1 MHVARSK
8 TQKSLSRALSFFWS
22 SCSLLFFSPLSLLF
36 SHVSLSLTFY
46 FLLCL
51 LLFSL
56 FLSVS
61 LSLSRSGLS
70 FLLFPAILNASSVR
84 EVFRERHFAVLR
96 NARACTREKREREKE
111 TTHTERERETR
122 RERVNQYSLPTEVS
136 LSLRSFSPA

>member
-56 FLSVS
+56 FPA
-61 LSLSRSGLS
+61 LSRDSECLC
-70 FLLFPAILNASSVR
+70 
-84 EVFRERHFAVLR
+84 
-96 NARACTREKREREKE
+96 ARGFHRAPLCRAQKRARVHARKERERERDH
-111 TTHTERERETR
+111 THRERERETR